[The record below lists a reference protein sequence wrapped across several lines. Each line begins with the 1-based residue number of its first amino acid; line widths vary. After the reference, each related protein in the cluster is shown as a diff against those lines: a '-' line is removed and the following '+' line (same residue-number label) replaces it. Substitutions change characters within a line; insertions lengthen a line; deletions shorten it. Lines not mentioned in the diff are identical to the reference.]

1 MLVDLV
7 RTTTADGLRLDGA
20 LLAPTGDT
28 GQVPFD
34 AVICLHGVGSSFY
47 STNLMEKIAPDLQAL
62 GLHVLWANTRGHDLV
77 YAAYV
82 QGRPKRQGAA
92 YEIVG
97 DGRNDI
103 SAWVNFLSDRGW
115 NRIVLLGHSLG
126 AIKSVYTLAHEP
138 LPNVRAVVAASP
150 PRLSYAAFMAAGA
163 RGFAEAMHRAEELVA
178 AGKSEELIEVSF
190 PYPLL
195 IAAGAYVDKYGRA
208 ERYNI
213 FNFADRLPCPTLF
226 VYGAEELETGGIA
239 FAGLPEALAKL
250 RRPDQTLDVVTI
262 PHANHM
268 YAGVQEKLA
277 AAVCQWLQ
285 KREEISKLK

>member
-20 LLAPTGDT
+20 LLAPTGDA
-28 GQVPFD
+28 GQTPFD

-47 STNLMEKIAPDLQAL
+47 STNLMEKITPDLQAI

-77 YAAYV
+77 YTAYV
-82 QGRPKRQGAA
+82 QGRAKRQGAA
-92 YEIVG
+92 YEIVD
-97 DGRNDI
+97 DGRIDI
-103 SAWVNFLSDRGW
+103 AAWVNFLSERGLS
-115 NRIVLLGHSLG
+115 RVVLFGHSLG
-126 AIKSVYTLAHEP
+126 AIKSVYTLSHEA

-150 PRLSYAAFMAAGA
+150 PRLSYKAFMAASA
-163 RGFAEAMHRAEELVA
+163 QGFAEAMHGAEALVA
-178 AGKSEELIEVSF
+178 EGRGEELIEVSF

-213 FNFADRLPCPTLF
+213 LKFADKLPCPALF
-226 VYGAEELETGGIA
+226 VYGEEELKTGGIA
-239 FAGLPEALAKL
+239 FAGLPAALAEI
-250 RRPDQTLDVVTI
+250 RQPTQTLDVVTI
-262 PHANHM
+262 PGANHM

-277 AAVCQWLQ
+277 AAVCEWLM
-285 KREEISKLK
+285 KW